1 MDSTLRLRL
10 YPALDRRAVVD
21 GAWWPYSRD
30 AAAELPGLIT
40 AVDRLLGRVTLR
52 ISLHGDAWRSVPRR
66 IPARGRQVHI
76 NGLRPI
82 DNGLR
87 PIDPRLITLF
97 FAAGEPVVLLVI
109 PPGAAIG
116 AATAELRA
124 TVRDTAGL
132 TVDESRLLARQPP
145 DLDARASAAGS
156 ARQPNGGGSIT
167 DSRHDP

>member
-1 MDSTLRLRL
+1 VDSTLRLRL

-76 NGLRPI
+76 NGLRPV
-82 DNGLR
+82 
-87 PIDPRLITLF
+87 DPRLITLF

-109 PPGAAIG
+109 PPGAAFG
-116 AATAELRA
+116 AAAAKLRV
-124 TVRDTAGL
+124 TIRDTAGL
-132 TVDESRLLARQPP
+132 TVDESRLLTRQPP

-156 ARQPNGGGSIT
+156 ARRPNGGGSIT